1 MESHRSRVVSSSGVV
16 GNGILWNR
24 GPQWRIG
31 LAQCMG
37 YFSRNGSNG
46 ARTNHG
52 SSASQFSGIVCD
64 TMLGRCSYGDISI
77 TIFFDNIDGSVDD
90 VPDALVV
97 WNGSVNRMV
106 ENPHFKE
113 SWFEG
118 R

>member
-1 MESHRSRVVSSSGVV
+1 MESHRSRAVSSSGVV

-24 GPQWRIG
+24 GRQRRVG
-31 LAQCMG
+31 LAQRMG

-46 ARTNHG
+46 TRTNHG

-90 VPDALVV
+90 IPDALVV
-97 WNGSVNRMV
+97 WNGCVNRVV
-106 ENPHFKE
+106 EDSHFE
-113 SWFEG
+113 ECWFTG